1 MTEGSATLEQ
11 RSGKAERKPLLRALA
26 RETCATPPV
35 WLMRQAG
42 RYLPEYRALR
52 ARAGGFLE
60 LCLTP
65 ELAAEATLQ
74 PVRRFG
80 LDAAI
85 LFSDIL
91 MIPMALGQK
100 LQFSESEGPLLE
112 PLGDSGQTARY
123 GLERLHGPLAPV
135 YEAIER
141 VKSALEP
148 DSALIGFAGAPWTVA
163 SYMIEGRTSRDF
175 AAVKL
180 FAFTRPDDFAHLIAL
195 LVEAS
200 AAYLI
205 RQVAAGAEVLQ
216 IFDSWAGALGESEFD
231 AWCIEPIRRIVAQV
245 KAVHP
250 QIPIIAFPRGAG
262 LGYRRF
268 VARTGVD
275 GISLDPAVPLAWAAR
290 ELQGQAVLQGNLDP
304 VKLVSGGDAM
314 REAAERILASWGGGP
329 FIFNLGHGV
338 LQTTPPE
345 HVARLVALV
354 RGERASRP
362 EKSHA

>member
-1 MTEGSATLEQ
+1 MTEGSATLEE
-11 RSGKAERKPLLRALA
+11 RPGKAERKPLLRALA
-26 RETCATPPV
+26 RDTLGIPPV

-74 PVRRFG
+74 PVRRFN

-100 LQFSESEGPLLE
+100 LRFSESEGPLLE
-112 PLGDSGQTARY
+112 PLGGNGQTVLH
-123 GLERLHGPLAPV
+123 GLERLHEPLAPV

-148 DSALIGFAGAPWTVA
+148 ECALIGFAGAPWTVA

-180 FAFTRPDDFAHLIAL
+180 FAFTRPGEFAHLIAL

-200 AAYLI
+200 AGYLI

-216 IFDSWAGALGESEFD
+216 LFDSWAGALGASEFD
-231 AWCIEPIRRIVAQV
+231 AWCIEPIRRIVTEV
-245 KAVHP
+245 KAIYPRHP
-250 QIPIIAFPRGAG
+250 DHRLSARCGTRLQALRRADRGGRHQPRSRCPARLGCARAPGASG
-262 LGYRRF
+262 APGQLGP
-268 VARTGVD
+268 GK
-275 GISLDPAVPLAWAAR
+275 AR
-290 ELQGQAVLQGNLDP
+290 EWWRR
-304 VKLVSGGDAM
+304 DA
-314 REAAERILASWGGGP
+314 RSHRAHPCE
-329 FIFNLGHGV
+329 LG
-338 LQTTPPE
+338 
-345 HVARLVALV
+345 
-354 RGERASRP
+354 
-362 EKSHA
+362 

>member
-1 MTEGSATLEQ
+1 MAQSSTSQ
-11 RSGKAERKPLLRALA
+11 KRSSKETPRKRLLRALA
-26 RETCATPPV
+26 REELERPPL

-74 PVRRFG
+74 PVRRFA

-91 MIPMALGQK
+91 MVPFALGQDVR
-100 LQFSESEGPLLE
+100 FSENEGPLLE
-112 PLGDSGQTARY
+112 PVGGRVSAQLDLGR
-123 GLERLHGPLAPV
+123 LPERLAPV

-141 VKSALEP
+141 VRLSLGPET
-148 DSALIGFAGAPWTVA
+148 ALIGFVGGPWTVA
-163 SYMIEGRTSRDF
+163 SYMVEGHTSRDF

-180 FAFTRPDDFAHLIAL
+180 FAFREPGEFAGLLDL

-200 AAYLI
+200 ATHLI

-216 IFDSWAGALGESEFD
+216 IFESWAAALGEREFD
-231 AWCIEPIRRIVAQV
+231 AWCIEPVRRIVLKV
-245 KAVHP
+245 KAACP
-250 QIPIIAFPRGAG
+250 QVPIIGFPRGAG
-262 LGYRRF
+262 LGYKRF
-268 VARTGVD
+268 VERTGVD
-275 GISLDPAVPLAWAAR
+275 AIGLDPAVPLDWAAR
-290 ELQGQAVLQGNLDP
+290 ELQPYAALQGNLDP
-304 VKLVSGGDAM
+304 LLLVAGGEAM
-314 REAAERILASWGGGP
+314 RQASERILRSWGVGP

-338 LQTTPPE
+338 VQTTPPE
-345 HVARLVALV
+345 HVATLVEIV
-354 RGERASRP
+354 RGWRA
-362 EKSHA
+362 

>member
-1 MTEGSATLEQ
+1 MIEGSAKLDHGH
-11 RSGKAERKPLLRALA
+11 GKARRKPLLWALA
-26 RETCATPPV
+26 REQLGTPPI

-60 LCLTP
+60 LCLAP

-80 LDAAI
+80 LDGAI

-91 MIPMALGQK
+91 MIPFALGQS
-100 LQFSESEGPLLE
+100 LRFSESEGPLLE
-112 PLGDSGQTARY
+112 PFGVNEQAARL
-123 GLERLHGPLAPV
+123 GLERLHERLAPV

-141 VKSALEP
+141 VKRALEP
-148 DSALIGFAGAPWTVA
+148 ECALIGFAGAPWTVA

-180 FAFTRPDDFAHLIAL
+180 FAFKSPDAFAHLIAL

-200 AAYLI
+200 ASYLI

-216 IFDSWAGALGESEFD
+216 IFDSWAGTLGESEFD
-231 AWCIEPIRRIVAQV
+231 AWCIEPIRRIVTQV
-245 KAVHP
+245 KAIYP

-262 LGYRRF
+262 LGYKRF
-268 VARTGVD
+268 VERTGVD

-304 VKLVSGGDAM
+304 VKLVSGGEAM
-314 REAAERILASWGGGP
+314 GQAVARILASWGGGP

-345 HVARLVALV
+345 HVASLVEAV
-354 RGERASRP
+354 RGGRARRH
-362 EKSHA
+362 E

>member
-1 MTEGSATLEQ
+1 MAQSSTSQ
-11 RSGKAERKPLLRALA
+11 KRSSNETPRKRLLRALA
-26 RETCATPPV
+26 REELERPPL

-74 PVRRFG
+74 PVRRFA

-91 MIPMALGQK
+91 MVPFALGQDVR
-100 LQFSESEGPLLE
+100 FSENEGPLLE
-112 PLGDSGQTARY
+112 PVGGRVNAQL
-123 GLERLHGPLAPV
+123 GLERLPERLAPV

-141 VKSALEP
+141 VRLSLGPET
-148 DSALIGFAGAPWTVA
+148 ALIGFVGGPWTVA
-163 SYMIEGRTSRDF
+163 SYMVEGHTSRDF

-180 FAFTRPDDFAHLIAL
+180 LAFREPGEFAGLLDL

-200 AAYLI
+200 ATHLI

-216 IFDSWAGALGESEFD
+216 IFDSWAAALGEREFD
-231 AWCIEPIRRIVAQV
+231 AWCIEPVRRIVLKV
-245 KAVHP
+245 KAACP
-250 QIPIIAFPRGAG
+250 QVPIIGFPRGAG
-262 LGYRRF
+262 LGYKRF
-268 VARTGVD
+268 VERTGVD
-275 GISLDPAVPLAWAAR
+275 AIGLDPAVPLDWAAR
-290 ELQGQAVLQGNLDP
+290 ELQPHAALQGNLDP
-304 VKLVSGGDAM
+304 LLLVAGGEAM
-314 REAAERILASWGGGP
+314 RQASERILRSWGGGP

-338 LQTTPPE
+338 VQTTPPE
-345 HVARLVALV
+345 HVATLVEIV
-354 RGERASRP
+354 RGWRA
-362 EKSHA
+362 